1 MRKFIFGF
9 LLLPSVFLFAQQ
21 ETTMQ
26 ALHVIDY
33 TSDKKLEGLAH
44 QLPQLAEMGIN
55 TLFLEVDYN
64 FEFKS
69 HPELI
74 ENNEPITL
82 AGAQRFGELCK
93 KYNIRLIPQF
103 QMIGHQSW
111 AENTWA
117 FLRKHPELDLAPGF
131 NPKNDSLYCREWD
144 FTNPKVNNII
154 FPMVDEITDAFG
166 VNGIHLG
173 MDELFLI
180 GDKHSPSTF
189 GKDPAKLFAIAI
201 NEFHDHFVKD
211 KKLEMF
217 MWGDRLI
224 DAATMN
230 YGIWEASA
238 EGTAAAIDMIPK
250 DIIICDWHYNSRT
263 SYPSIDLFIEKGF
276 RVLPS
281 SWKDVTAAKDFIKY
295 SYALQNPLMIGH
307 CFTTW
312 GSANKDNL
320 PEFEAMVEGLK
331 AIKEEKF
338 YDVKVQYLN
347 ATQPSQIVLKL
358 STSKSELSIFY
369 TTDGSTPTLQSK
381 KYTEPIIVSNSCT
394 FKALAFNLKAS
405 AGDILEEEYTL
416 HKGVGLAVK
425 LENEPS
431 SNYQANSGKAALLN
445 GISGS
450 AAFADGEWVAWEGKD
465 MVATITL
472 GKDSVE
478 KVSMNFHNQ
487 VSAWIHHPQQFEMY
501 SSEDGINFKKI
512 AEKTIQKSAKQT
524 LTVSLNFAKTKSKY
538 LKVVAHHLT
547 IPEGFNGEGKPA
559 WIFIDE
565 IAID

>member
-1 MRKFIFGF
+1 MRKFIFGL
-9 LLLPSVFLFAQQ
+9 LLLPFFASAQQ
-21 ETTMQ
+21 ETKIQ

-33 TSDKKLEGLAH
+33 TSDVKLENLAH
-44 QLPQLAEMGIN
+44 QIPLLAEMGIN

-82 AGAQRFGELCK
+82 AGAKRFGELCK

-117 FLRKHPELDLAPGF
+117 FLRKHPELDLTPGY

-144 FTNPKVNNII
+144 FTNPKVNEII
-154 FPMVDEITDAFG
+154 FPMVDEITAAFG
-166 VNGIHLG
+166 VDGIHLG

-180 GDKHSPSTF
+180 GDKHSPSTV
-189 GKDPAKLFAIAI
+189 GKNAAKLFAIAI
-201 NEFHDHFVKD
+201 NEFHDHFVKE

-238 EGTAAAIDMIPK
+238 EGTADAINMIPK
-250 DIIICDWHYNSRT
+250 DIVICDWHYTSRK
-263 SYPSIDLFIEKGF
+263 SYPSVDLFVEKGF
-276 RVLPS
+276 KVLPS
-281 SWKDVTAAKDFIKY
+281 SYKDVQAAKDLIKY
-295 SYALQNPLMIGH
+295 SYALENPLMIGH

-312 GSANKDNL
+312 GSADKNNL
-320 PEFEAMVEGLK
+320 PEFEAMKEGLK

-338 YDVKVQYLN
+338 YDVKVQYLT
-347 ATQPSQIVLKL
+347 ATQPSQIVVKL
-358 STSKSELSIFY
+358 STSKPTLSIFY

-381 KYTEPIIVSNSCT
+381 KYKEPVTISSTCT
-394 FKALAFNLKAS
+394 FKAQAFNDKNS
-405 AGDILEEEYTL
+405 AGDILEEDYTL
-416 HKGVGLAVK
+416 HKGVGLPIK

-431 SNYQANSGKAALLN
+431 TKYPAKNGKASLLN
-445 GISGS
+445 GIGGS
-450 AAFADGEWVAWEGKD
+450 VDFADGEWTAWEGND
-465 MVATITL
+465 MIATITL

-478 KVSMNFHNQ
+478 KVSMTFHNQ
-487 VSAWIHHPQQFEMY
+487 VSAWIHHPQHFEIY
-501 SSEDGINFKKI
+501 SSEDGVNFKKI
-512 AEKTIQKSAKQT
+512 AEKNVPQMAKQT
-524 LTVSLNFAKTKSKY
+524 VSVSVPFAKTKSKY
-538 LKVVAHHLT
+538 LKVIARKIT
-547 IPEGFNGEGKPA
+547 IPEGFNGEGNPA

-565 IAID
+565 IVVE